1 MSIEPFTIDIPQAQL
16 DDLSE
21 RLHRTR
27 LSTPLPGDDWSTGVP
42 TSYLNELV
50 TYWRDSYDWRAQE
63 AALNAF
69 PQFTTEIDGQRI
81 HFVHVR
87 SAEPDALPL
96 VLTHG
101 WPGSFVE
108 FLDLVGPL
116 TDPVAHGGSAAD
128 AFHVVIPSLPG
139 FGFSGP
145 VHESGWDAA
154 HIGAVWAELMSRLG
168 YDRYGVQGGDLGAA
182 ISPEVARVAPDA
194 VVGVHLNGNVGMPF
208 HELGEDELASLTDLE
223 RDRLRRIGEF
233 MQSELGYISIQS
245 TRPATIGAALA
256 DSPVGQLAWIV
267 DKLRAWT
274 FPAETPPEDILG
286 IDRILTDVMLYWL
299 TDTSASAAY
308 VGYAQ
313 DAAWGEEQA
322 PSGVPTAVIVF
333 AHDVGIRRYAEREP
347 PHHPVDGRRGPRR
360 SLRGPRGAGAPG
372 RRRADV
378 LPGGQRVRDLQPVRV
393 GHDAQEVAERVD
405 HGGGGEALAALA
417 DAVVLRGTQGEQAV
431 ERAGRGRRRARTRRR
446 RWGRRR
452 PGT

>member
-1 MSIEPFTIDIPQAQL
+1 MSIDPFSIDIPQAQL

-21 RLHRTR
+21 RLRRTR
-27 LSTPLPGDDWSTGVP
+27 LSTSLPGDGWSTGVP
-42 TSYLNELV
+42 TAYLDDLV
-50 TYWRDSYDWRAQE
+50 TYWRDTYDWRAQE

-101 WPGSFVE
+101 WPGSYTE

-145 VHESGWDAA
+145 VHESGWGPA

-168 YDRYGVQGGDLGAA
+168 YDRYGVQGGDVGAA
-182 ISPEVARVAPDA
+182 VSPEVARVAPDA
-194 VVGVHLNGNVGMPF
+194 VVGVHLNGNIGMPF
-208 HELGEDELASLTDLE
+208 HDLGADELASLTDLE
-223 RDRLRRIGEF
+223 RDRVRRIGQF
-233 MQSELGYISIQS
+233 MQGEFGYISIQG
-245 TRPATIGAALA
+245 TRPATLGAALA

-286 IDRILTDVMLYWL
+286 IDWLLTDVMLYWL

-313 DAAWGEEQA
+313 DTAWGEKA
-322 PSGVPTAVIVF
+322 PPSGVPTAVITF
-333 AHDVGIRRYAEREP
+333 AHDVGIRRYAEQDHTIVRWTD
-347 PHHPVDGRRGPRR
+347 VADRG
-360 SLRGPRGAGAPG
+360 
-372 RRRADV
+372 
-378 LPGGQRVRDLQPVRV
+378 
-393 GHDAQEVAERVD
+393 GHF
-405 HGGGGEALAALA
+405 AALEEPELLV
-417 DAVVLRGTQGEQAV
+417 DDVREFF
-431 ERAGRGRRRARTRRR
+431 RTVR
-446 RWGRRR
+446 
-452 PGT
+452 